1 MKYGSLACTLLLLA
15 ALVCA
20 QHALLAQSGTARKSR
35 EELERER
42 HRLEEDVK
50 LTRKLILQTKS
61 GQKKS
66 LAEVKL
72 LENQIRLGERLQN
85 TMQTEVKELDAE
97 IETLSTLTVAMQADI
112 KKLQQGY
119 GRVAYLT
126 YKRQNNTSALLW
138 LLSAETF
145 EQAYYRL
152 KYFREFSRFRK
163 SQIFLVKRTKDYFTQ
178 KTAELEQK
186 RGTKQTLVTKRK
198 NEAQQLVRTKAEKN
212 QVLLSLQDRENTYRK
227 QLTAYKTDL
236 EAVQNEIE
244 RIIREEIER
253 ARAEVAKANKAG
265 ETNKAKFEAAER
277 DKNASI
283 KLSGLFEKNRGK
295 LPWPVPQNK
304 GVVTGFFGRTEDAS
318 GGEINNDGIYISTE
332 KDAPVRAIFSGKV
345 THVRTNKV
353 VGTVVIVQHG
363 RFRSVYVNFKDV
375 NVKEGQL
382 LSTLDEIGTVSTN
395 TRTGATELHF
405 LIYND
410 RTPVDPLQWI
420 ARKN

>member
-1 MKYGSLACTLLLLA
+1 MPRLSN
-15 ALVCA
+15 ALVVVVA
-20 QHALLAQSGTARKSR
+20 MVALLPQTTTAQEAARKSR
-35 EELERER
+35 EQLERER

-50 LTRKLILQTKS
+50 LTRKLILQAKT

-66 LAEVKL
+66 LTEVKL
-72 LENQIRLGERLQN
+72 LENQIRLGERLQT
-85 TMQTEVKELDAE
+85 TMQNEVKELDTE
-97 IETLSTLTVAMQADI
+97 IETLTELTTAMQADI
-112 KKLQQGY
+112 KRLQQGY

-163 SQIFLVKRTKDYFTQ
+163 SQIFLVKRTRDYFAQ
-178 KTAELEQK
+178 KSQELEQK
-186 RGTKQTLVTKRK
+186 RLGKQTLVVKRK
-198 NEAQQLVRTKAEKN
+198 SEAQQLVRTRAEKS
-212 QVLLSLQDRENTYRK
+212 QLLISLQDRENTYRK
-227 QLTAYKTDL
+227 QLNAYKADL
-236 EAVQNEIE
+236 AAVQNEIE

-253 ARAEVAKANKAG
+253 ARAEALRADKAAIN
-265 ETNKAKFEAAER
+265 NKAKLEATER
-277 DKNASI
+277 DKTASV

-304 GVVTGFFGRTEDAS
+304 GVVTGYFGRTEDAS

-332 KDAPVRAIFSGKV
+332 KEAPVRAVFSGKV

-375 NVKEGQL
+375 MVKEGQQI
-382 LSTLDEIGTVSTN
+382 STLDEIGTVSTN
-395 TRTGATELHF
+395 ARTGATELHF